1 MAEKSYRDL
10 KSEVWDTGLCARC
23 GACIAV
29 CPADALSFAPGS
41 PDHPAS
47 SGYCKM
53 ENDGV
58 RCGACYRACPRV
70 EGGEVSSTLLGEY
83 LEAITARATFAVP
96 GKQSGGAVTA
106 ILAHALDAG
115 LIDAVVTVSEDRW
128 TKKPASTVITR
139 REALV
144 AQAGSRYN
152 WWVPMLAALKEA
164 VIVRKYRRVAVV
176 AVPCAAEAVAR
187 MRASDFDLLA
197 PYGRAVRLLVGLFC
211 TESFDYGKLMEGKVR
226 GELGIEPW
234 EVSRLDVKGKLE
246 VTTTDGRVLDIPLKD
261 LEACIPSG
269 CHHCTDFAAVAA
281 DISAGAVGS
290 PQGYTTLLVRT
301 PTGRGFVEGALASGL
316 LEAGGEADLSKVEL
330 LAKKK
335 RARGRQD

>member
-10 KSEVWDTGLCARC
+10 KTEVWDAGLCARC
-23 GACIAV
+23 GACVAV
-29 CPADALSFAPGS
+29 CPADALSFSPGS
-41 PDHPAS
+41 PDHPSS

-58 RCGACYRACPRV
+58 LCGACYRVCPRV
-70 EGGEVSSTLLGEY
+70 AGAVPSPLLGEY
-83 LEAITARATFAVP
+83 LSAIAAKAIFSVP

-128 TKKPASTVITR
+128 TKKPSSAVITR

-152 WWVPMLAALKEA
+152 WWVPMLTALKEA
-164 VIVRKYRRVAVV
+164 VVVRKYRRVAVV

-187 MRASDFDLLA
+187 MRESDFDLLA
-197 PYGRAVRLLVGLFC
+197 PYRKAVRLLVGLFC
-211 TESFDYGKLMEGKVR
+211 TESFDYGRLMEGKIR
-226 GELGIEPW
+226 GELGIDPW
-234 EVSRLDVKGKLE
+234 EIARLDVKGKLE
-246 VTTTDGRVLDIPLKD
+246 VTTTDGRIVAIPLKE
-261 LEACIPSG
+261 LETCIPAG
-269 CHHCTDFAAVAA
+269 CRRCTDFAAVAA

-301 PTGRGFVEGALASGL
+301 PVGLGFVEGARAAGL
-316 LEAGGEADLSKVEL
+316 LEVGGEVDLAKVEV
-330 LAKKK
+330 LAEKKL
-335 RARGRQD
+335 ARSRQD